1 MHAVLINRHSIQES
15 FSFSA
20 WQRLHDLGLSEEG
33 IEAKRLEFSRALLS
47 ELVDTSEFT
56 AKLVELGIA
65 VLKIKVVAE
74 RGWTE
79 APKPG
84 HRLHQSIAM
93 AGPAEGFAELERWL
107 AEKISAPF
115 RLLQHL
121 EWHHA
126 NSPLVMDRW
135 LEAVRAN
142 RPFATGAFSERGAQ
156 L

>member
-1 MHAVLINRHSIQES
+1 MLINRHHIQES
-15 FSFSA
+15 FSFAA

-56 AKLVELGIA
+56 DKLVELGIA

-79 APKPG
+79 VAKPG

-107 AEKISAPF
+107 AEKINAPF

-135 LEAVRAN
+135 LEAVRAS